1 MRFNSAFVTV
11 VGVLVEITSSAVGLK
26 ICVLTVGIKKYKS
39 IIKKKKKKYYKIVFS
54 AKVKLNKI
62 EVLTSKPFND
72 SNISNH
78 EFITMNN
85 VL

>member
-39 IIKKKKKKYYKIVFS
+39 IIKKKKKKYDKIVFS
-54 AKVKLNKI
+54 AKIKLNKI
-62 EVLTSKPFND
+62 EVLNSKPFND

>member
-39 IIKKKKKKYYKIVFS
+39 IIKKKKKKYDKIVFS
-54 AKVKLNKI
+54 AKIKLNKI
-62 EVLTSKPFND
+62 EVSTSKPFND